1 MTIQQAND
9 VQWNQVLQMSTRMS
23 RDCYLLA
30 LEICFHK
37 DIHGICGKHS
47 TSMPRTLTY
56 VLGNSSHLV
65 SNFCWHML
73 LPFQPHQYL
82 VIILH

>member
-1 MTIQQAND
+1 MTIQQANND
-9 VQWNQVLQMSTRMS
+9 QWHQVLQMSTRMS

-47 TSMPRTLTY
+47 TSNAK
-56 VLGNSSHLV
+56 NSNL
-65 SNFCWHML
+65 CAG
-73 LPFQPHQYL
+73 
-82 VIILH
+82 